1 MNIVSIDDLEALRPR
16 MDQALADLDRG
27 DVVDGESMQRM
38 LDELDLQET
47 KGKAKLGL

>member
-27 DVVDGESMQRM
+27 DVVDGEDFMLPM
-38 LDELDLQET
+38 LDELDLQE
-47 KGKAKLGL
+47 AKRRTG